1 MQKVIL
7 IYLGKYGAG
16 PKLTLD
22 FYNEFRKNDAVEA
35 GVIISDTNSIKDTYI
50 SNEGKY
56 NSNNLNILPLGSSAI
71 DLMINFIPF
80 LIEFSKV
87 VLSQK
92 SSNNKHN
99 AYLFTML
106 HPLNFLCMIIV
117 KILDP
122 SGKIFTIV
130 HDANPHPGDR
140 NAILNKL
147 ITKFEI
153 NFADYVVT
161 LSTEVADILKRS
173 NKNIKC
179 ITFPHGVFDY
189 GFVSEPRNINRYN
202 IFKILSIG
210 RVVKYKGY
218 HLLLDAYKILK
229 GLGYKVQLTIA
240 GDGPI
245 YSLINKKDLDGLNV
259 IIDNK
264 YLSDEEIKMHLENTD
279 IIALSYI
286 EASQSGVLALA
297 SSKALP
303 VVATPVGGLSEQC
316 IAMGNAILS
325 DDVTAESFA
334 DGIKKLL
341 DDKDLYFQLSKN
353 SIAAQQKISWREGV
367 DKVLEVCK

>member
-22 FYNEFRKNDAVEA
+22 FYNEFRKSDAVEA

-50 SNEGKY
+50 SNESKY
-56 NSNNLNILPLGSSAI
+56 NSKNLNILPLGISAI

-92 SSNNKHN
+92 SSNNKHT

-153 NFADYVVT
+153 NFTDYVVT

-189 GFVSEPRNINRYN
+189 GFVSEPRNINRDD

-245 YSLINKKDLDGLNV
+245 YSLINKKDLDDLNV

-279 IIALSYI
+279 MIALSYI

-316 IAMGNAILS
+316 GAMGNAILS

-341 DDKDLYFQLSKN
+341 DDKDLYFRLSKN
-353 SIAAQQKISWREGV
+353 SITSQQKISWREGV
-367 DKVLEVCK
+367 DKVLEACK